1 MKLSHPLS
9 IKLLFWL
16 ITLFIITSCS
26 FTGDASSDAPAT
38 QVYNLSPI
46 PLLPTSA
53 VQPSETSTVAGFE
66 SPPAPAE
73 ILYVKTETD
82 NVNLRSNPGRLFDV
96 IRVMLRGSRM
106 EYLGALP
113 NGQWLKV
120 RTGEG
125 VIGWVLTELV
135 EANFEPIYPYAVPDN
150 VLLITG
156 TVLDANN
163 NPITGVGISISKDEQ
178 SDNTLT
184 VEDGIYYLYVPA
196 TLSGNWSLKQ
206 ETISCNSNIMNE
218 NCKCIVE
225 GCGVFEPTEYL
236 LRLPLSLTLYDF
248 KMK

>member
-1 MKLSHPLS
+1 MKLSNRFL
-9 IKLLFWL
+9 IKLLLWL
-16 ITLFIITSCS
+16 ITLFCVTSCR
-26 FTGDASSDAPAT
+26 FVGDSSPDTPAT

-53 VQPSETSTVAGFE
+53 AQPSETSTVAGSA
-66 SPPAPAE
+66 SPTALVE

-135 EANFEPIYPYAVPDN
+135 VADFEPTYPYAVPDN

-178 SDNTLT
+178 SDNTFS
-184 VEDGIYYLYVPA
+184 VQDGTYYLYVPA

-206 ETISCNSNIMNE
+206 EIISCDSNIMNE
-218 NCKCIVE
+218 NCKCVVE

-236 LRLPLSLTLYDF
+236 LRFPISLTLYDF